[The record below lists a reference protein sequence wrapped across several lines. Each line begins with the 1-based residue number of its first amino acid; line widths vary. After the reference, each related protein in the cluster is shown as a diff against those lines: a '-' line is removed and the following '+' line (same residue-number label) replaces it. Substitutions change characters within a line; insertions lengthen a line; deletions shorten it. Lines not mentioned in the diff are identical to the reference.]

1 MAFAKSKAAA
11 TKAGTAFKSKELQQG
26 AKGRLKKAKVVP
38 TGIPGLDK
46 LILEPFSSVGGLP
59 IGRGKITLLGGD
71 PGSGKTRLG
80 INIATKLLK
89 EKQAFLYV
97 GFEMESDEF
106 VGQVYDQYKH
116 LYEQEPDLEKI
127 YYLDYYCS
135 PFKAV
140 TDIPNLANRAL
151 EFNKKTGSPFVF
163 IDSITAMVSMETM
176 LRSTMDKL
184 SDKLYQTG
192 AELAVVGVSQF
203 RGSYDRGIAG
213 GKGMSHKGTA
223 VMLLEAEEITNFNK
237 AYMPQYYKMGDLVR
251 TVRVIK
257 TMNYAHPIHK
267 FIYTIDDFG
276 VFQFSG
282 ETLSTLANKKVTE

>member
-1 MAFAKSKAAA
+1 MAFQKAKSAA
-11 TKAGTAFKSKELQQG
+11 TAVGSGFKSKELQQG
-26 AKGRLKKAKVVP
+26 AKGRLKKAKVIP
-38 TGIPGLDK
+38 TGIEGLDR
-46 LILEPFSSVGGLP
+46 LILEPFTSIGGLP

-80 INIATKLLK
+80 INMATKLIH
-89 EKQAFLYV
+89 EGTAFMYV
-97 GFEMESDEF
+97 GFEMEADEF
-106 VGQVYDQYKH
+106 VGQVDEQYTHIYDKQAP
-116 LYEQEPDLEKI
+116 LDKI
-127 YYLDYYCS
+127 HYLDYYCS

-140 TDIPNLANRAL
+140 SDIPNLASRAL

-176 LRSTMDKL
+176 LRGTMDKL

-192 AELAVVGVSQF
+192 AELAVIGVSQF

-223 VMLLEAEEITNFNK
+223 VILLEAEEISNFNK
-237 AYMPQYYKMGDLVR
+237 NYLPQHYKMGDLIR
-251 TVRVIK
+251 TIRVIK

-267 FIYTIDDFG
+267 FIYDIDEFG
-276 VFQFSG
+276 VFQFSDV
-282 ETLSTLANKKVTE
+282 TLSTLANKKVSE